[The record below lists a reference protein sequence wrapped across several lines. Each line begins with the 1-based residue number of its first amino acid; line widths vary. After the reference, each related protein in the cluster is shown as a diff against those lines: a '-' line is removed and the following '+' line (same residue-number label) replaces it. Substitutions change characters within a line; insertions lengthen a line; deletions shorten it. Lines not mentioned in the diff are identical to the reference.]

1 MHCSLQEVCFF
12 HVAPMADL
20 SLARDS
26 ISLLLVP
33 NETPKT
39 NHAPAGDAIT
49 PSKIQ
54 GRPFQINQ
62 FFEQKTKTL
71 VKEICFARSVR
82 IEPLAWPLRG
92 QGFVVVRNPADWN
105 PCCRLAAHVF
115 VKVQK

>member
-1 MHCSLQEVCFF
+1 
-12 HVAPMADL
+12 MADL

-26 ISLLLVP
+26 IRLLLVP

-39 NHAPAGDAIT
+39 NHAPAVDTIA

-54 GRPFQINQ
+54 RPFQINQ

-71 VKEICFARSVR
+71 VKEICLARRVR
-82 IEPLAWPLRG
+82 LEPVVWPLRG
-92 QGFVVVRNPADWN
+92 QGFVVVRNPADWY

>member
-1 MHCSLQEVCFF
+1 
-12 HVAPMADL
+12 MADL

-71 VKEICFARSVR
+71 VKEIRFARSVR
-82 IEPLAWPLRG
+82 IKPCGFSLRG
-92 QGFVVVRNPADWN
+92 QRFIVIRNPADWN
-105 PCCRLAAHVF
+105 PCSRLAAQVF
-115 VKVQK
+115 VEVQK